1 MEESDM
7 YDDLIPRID
16 EIIKNDKKKAHYEQV
31 LKNPKSTSEEK
42 EEAKKKIAGVKGF
55 EGMIGKF

>member
-1 MEESDM
+1 M
-7 YDDLIPRID
+7 YDDFIPKID
-16 EIIKNDKKKAHYEQV
+16 EIVKNDDKKAWYEKV

-42 EEAKKKIAGVKGF
+42 EEAKRKIAETREF

>member
-1 MEESDM
+1 M

-16 EIIKNDKKKAHYEQV
+16 EIVKNDDKKAYYKKV
-31 LKNPKSTSEEK
+31 LMDPKSTLEEK
-42 EEAKKKIAGVKGF
+42 EEAKKKIDEAEGF